1 MPKFFIGF
9 CKYPYIFSL
18 NIVNDKIFLIE
29 WFWFV
34 ALVTVAIFTF
44 SSRYKNMFFK
54 TSLAKSACQY
64 IFNFNK
70 SLFILFLHRLLPF
83 LIFIFDI
90 FRCDRISITDLFPHS
105 LTLSYPLAYLG
116 PITCHGESCSM
127 APNYHVPKTCCRL
140 KFVTDRI

>member
-1 MPKFFIGF
+1 MNHLTVNGLCKIQLLPKFFIGF

-54 TSLAKSACQY
+54 TSLASKTVCQY
-64 IFNFNK
+64 IFN
-70 SLFILFLHRLLPF
+70 SILPF
-83 LIFIFDI
+83 YFCKDYF
-90 FRCDRISITDLFPHS
+90 LF
-105 LTLSYPLAYLG
+105 
-116 PITCHGESCSM
+116 
-127 APNYHVPKTCCRL
+127 
-140 KFVTDRI
+140 